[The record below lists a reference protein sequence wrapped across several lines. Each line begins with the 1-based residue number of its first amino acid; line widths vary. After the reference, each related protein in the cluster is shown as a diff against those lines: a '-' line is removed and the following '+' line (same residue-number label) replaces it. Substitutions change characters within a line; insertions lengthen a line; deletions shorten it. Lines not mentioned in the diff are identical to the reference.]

1 MAELAENLFLRLA
14 PELVDAVLL
23 RLPPGE
29 PACLVRASVVCKPWF
44 RILADPGF
52 RRRYLE
58 FHRTPSVLGLYEDDG
73 AYVPT
78 SALPSVHPGRG
89 RLVDRPLDCRHGRA
103 LLAPYSRSFRE
114 GNAVILTVLDPLT
127 GRVRRVLSPVD
138 EHVLWFSAAV
148 LCAAQ
153 GCDHYGC
160 QGGHFRLAVVTTNDV
175 GVTSGWLYSSETRVW
190 SVLATVGHPKV
201 AYYAN
206 QGAPSVLV
214 GDALYFDIDGI
225 VELHLG
231 KLCLSKFE
239 KPVAGKGRLMT
250 AQGGGLGFIAMVDV
264 TNLTLWSGEAGPK
277 GAMVWT
283 KLRVIDL
290 KKLLP
295 AGALMTQTVDYG
307 INGVAEGTQVIF
319 VSTFIGSY
327 MVDLKSRQV
336 RIVSGRARNI
346 TPYMSFYIPAIK
358 AASTSQG
365 QRAGASSVRR
375 AGARG
380 RR

>member
-1 MAELAENLFLRLA
+1 MGELAEDLFLRLA

-58 FHRTPSVLGLYEDDG
+58 FHRTPSVLGLFEDDG
-73 AYVPT
+73 AYVST

-89 RLVDRPLDCRHGRA
+89 RLADRPLDCRHGRA

-127 GRVRRVLSPVD
+127 GRLRRVLSPVD

-160 QGGHFRLAVVTTNDV
+160 QGGHFRLAVVTTSDA

-190 SVLATVGHPKV
+190 SELTTVGHPKV

-214 GDALYFDIDGI
+214 RDALYFNIDGI
-225 VELHLG
+225 IELHL
-231 KLCLSKFE
+231 
-239 KPVAGKGRLMT
+239 
-250 AQGGGLGFIAMVDV
+250 
-264 TNLTLWSGEAGPK
+264 GEAGPK

-336 RIVSGRARNI
+336 RMVSGRGRNI
-346 TPYMSFYIPAIK
+346 TPYTSFYIPAIK
-358 AASTSQG
+358 AASPSQG